1 MGRTSLPQK
10 DDLTMTAR
18 DDILNHLRA
27 TLARPDLRF
36 PPVAPKGFPP
46 LGAEPLTSATR
57 MTVTRADGDLPLLA
71 RRFGEEL
78 TALHG
83 SYEIVQ
89 TPTEARLALINRIIT
104 WMEQEGAERKG
115 AVIVTGQE
123 RSILAWSSDQLP
135 LEGLGPA
142 FNDLGLKLITPINL
156 RAGPGRDQV
165 RHIRYGLSGVSAAFA
180 ATGSMLMIAGPGTN
194 RAASLLPFRHLAL
207 IPFSRLYPT
216 LEDWLAEQR
225 DAGKLDQIYRTRA
238 NLTLITGP
246 SKSADIEM
254 ILTLGV
260 HGPKFVHAILFD
272 DSPVADDDDIRP
284 FALADDDL
292 DDGGFDEELDDLP

>member
-1 MGRTSLPQK
+1 MGRAPGAQK
-10 DDLTMTAR
+10 DDLAMTTAR
-18 DDILNHLRA
+18 DDILSNLRA

-36 PPVAPKGFPP
+36 PPV
-46 LGAEPLTSATR
+46 GAEPLTSVTR
-57 MTVTRADGDLPLLA
+57 MTVTSAEGDLPLLA
-71 RRFGEEL
+71 HRFGEEL

-83 SYEIVQ
+83 SYEIAQ
-89 TPTEARLALINRIIT
+89 TPTEARLALISHLIT
-104 WMEQEGAERKG
+104 WIEQEEAERKG
-115 AVIVTGQE
+115 AVIATGQE
-123 RSILAWSSDQLP
+123 RSVLAWSSDQLP
-135 LEGLGPA
+135 LDGLGPA
-142 FNDLGLKLITPINL
+142 LNDLGLKLIAPINL

-165 RHIRYGLSGVSAAFA
+165 RHIRYGVSGVSAAFA

-194 RAASLLPFRHLAL
+194 RVASLLPFRHLAL

-225 DAGKLDQIYRTRA
+225 NAGKLDQIYRTRA

-254 ILTLGV
+254 NLTLGV

-272 DSPVADDDDIRP
+272 DTPAVFDDQVRP
-284 FALADDDL
+284 FAFADDDDDL
-292 DDGGFDEELDDLP
+292 DDGGFDEETDDLP